1 MHDVSDDGS
10 PHGSLEFAV
19 VDPANARGRQ
29 LREDLLETWVAVTD
43 AGGSVGFIAP
53 ADRAQIAETLDSA
66 LERVA
71 DGSDVLGVLTRAGT
85 VVGMGF
91 LVDNGSPLQR
101 HWRIL
106 LRLMV
111 RPELQ
116 GSGAGRALLEGLHQ
130 TAREL
135 GLEQLQLTVRDGHGL
150 ERFYERFGY
159 AIVGHHPGAVR
170 VGPGDDRD
178 EVMMVARLGPRP
190 APSRSPH

>member
-1 MHDVSDDGS
+1 MHDVSDGGS
-10 PHGSLEFAV
+10 SHDCLEYAV
-19 VDPANARGRQ
+19 VNRANARGRQ
-29 LREDLLETWVAVTD
+29 LRADLLETWVAVTD
-43 AGGSVGFIAP
+43 AGGSVGFTAP
-53 ADRAQIAETLDSA
+53 ADRAQIAATLDLA

-71 DGSDVLGVLTRAGT
+71 NGSDVLGVLTRAST

-91 LVDNGSPLQR
+91 LVENGSPLQR
-101 HWRIL
+101 HWRVL

-116 GSGAGRALLEGLHQ
+116 GSGAGRTLLEGLHQ

-159 AIVGHHPGAVR
+159 AVVGRHPGAIR
-170 VGPGDDRD
+170 VGSRDDRD
-178 EVMMVARLGPRP
+178 EVMMVARLGPRR

>member
-1 MHDVSDDGS
+1 MHEVSNGGASHDC
-10 PHGSLEFAV
+10 LEYAV
-19 VDPANARGRQ
+19 VNPANARDRQ

-43 AGGSVGFIAP
+43 AGGSVGFTAP
-53 ADRAQIAETLDSA
+53 ADRAQIAATLDPA

-71 DGSDVLGVLTRAGT
+71 DGTDVLGVLTRAST

-91 LVDNGSPLQR
+91 LVDTGSSLQR
-101 HWRIL
+101 HWRVL

-116 GSGAGRALLEGLHQ
+116 GTGAGRTLLEGLHQ

-150 ERFYERFGY
+150 ER
-159 AIVGHHPGAVR
+159 
-170 VGPGDDRD
+170 
-178 EVMMVARLGPRP
+178 
-190 APSRSPH
+190 S

>member
-1 MHDVSDDGS
+1 MHDVSDRGS
-10 PHGSLEFAV
+10 PHGGFEYAV
-19 VDPANARGRQ
+19 VDRANAHGRQ
-29 LREDLLETWVAVTD
+29 LREDLLEIWVAVTD
-43 AGGSVGFIAP
+43 AGGSVGFAAP
-53 ADRAQIAETLDSA
+53 ADRAQIAETLDVA

-71 DGSDVLGVLTRAGT
+71 DGADALGVVTRGGT

-91 LVDNGSPLQR
+91 LVDNASPLQR

-116 GSGAGRALLEGLHQ
+116 GSGAGQTLLEGLHQ

-159 AIVGHHPGAVR
+159 TVVGRHPGAIR

-178 EVMMVARLGPRP
+178 EVMMIARLGPRR
-190 APSRSPH
+190 APSPRPH

>member
-1 MHDVSDDGS
+1 MHDVSDAGS
-10 PHGSLEFAV
+10 PRSAVEYAV
-19 VDPANARGRQ
+19 VDRANARGRD
-29 LREDLLETWVAVTD
+29 LREDLLETWIAVTD
-43 AGGSVGFIAP
+43 AGGSVGFTAP
-53 ADRAQIAETLDSA
+53 ADRARISGALDLA

-71 DGSDVLGVLTRAGT
+71 DGSDVLGVLTRRST

-101 HWRIL
+101 HWRVL

-116 GSGAGRALLEGLHQ
+116 GSGAGRTLLEGLHQ

-150 ERFYERFGY
+150 ERFYERFSY
-159 AIVGHHPGAVR
+159 AIVGRHPGAIR
-170 VGPGDDRD
+170 VGRGDDRD
-178 EVMMVARLGPRP
+178 EVMMVASLGAQR
-190 APSRSPH
+190 APSRRPH

>member
-1 MHDVSDDGS
+1 MHDVSAGGS
-10 PHGSLEFAV
+10 PHDCLEYAV
-19 VDPANARGRQ
+19 VNRAKARNHQ
-29 LREDLLETWVAVTD
+29 LREDLLDTWVTVTD
-43 AGGSVGFIAP
+43 AGGSVGFTAP
-53 ADRAQIAETLDSA
+53 ADRAQIAGTLDVA

-71 DGSDVLGVLTRAGT
+71 DGSDVLGVLTRGST

-91 LVDNGSPLQR
+91 LVENGSLLQR
-101 HWRIL
+101 HWRGL
-106 LRLMV
+106 LRPMV

-116 GSGAGRALLEGLHQ
+116 GSGAGRTLLEGLHK

-159 AIVGHHPGAVR
+159 TIVGRHPGAIR

-178 EVMMVARLGPRP
+178 EVMMVARLGQRR
-190 APSRSPH
+190 APPRSPH